1 MATIGELEK
10 VGIIRPANS
19 PFNSPMWP
27 VRKTDGTWRITVDYW
42 ELNKVILLLHAV
54 VPSVVDLMDQL
65 TNELGIHHF
74 VADLENA
81 LFSIDIAPESQ
92 DQFAFTQ
99 EG

>member
-1 MATIGELEK
+1 
-10 VGIIRPANS
+10 
-19 PFNSPMWP
+19 
-27 VRKTDGTWRITVDYW
+27 
-42 ELNKVILLLHAV
+42 
-54 VPSVVDLMDQL
+54 MDQL

-99 EG
+99 EGLGVGNRSKRGKCGSAPTQKSQWGVRLAGRTHIHG